1 MVTGGITKPAGITGG
16 YITSAQPGTLGNPL
30 ANPHCMGGLAYQGY
44 GGTQFKPLGA
54 MGAGAAN
61 FSGAQMRA
69 FGPISK
75 AATGFG
81 GNNKMDDRVA
91 GFGVG
96 VLISIGFILWA
107 ATGFAGMDKL

>member
-1 MVTGGITKPAGITGG
+1 MITGGITKPAGITGG

-44 GGTQFKPLGA
+44 GGTQFTPLGA
-54 MGAGAAN
+54 MGAGAVN

-81 GNNKMDDRVA
+81 GNKKVESAAA

-96 VLISIGFILWA
+96 MLISIGLLAWA
-107 ATGFAGMDKL
+107 ATGFKGL